1 MNSVIELH
9 AVGLA
14 LGGKDVL
21 TDVSLRIT
29 KNDFF
34 VIIGPNGAGKT
45 SLLRIISGLQK
56 KNRGDVH
63 INGREL
69 AAYSRRQLARLIATV
84 PQQLQTDFPFTVV
97 ETVLMGRAP
106 HLSLLRFEGK
116 DDMEI
121 AESAMQRTEIAHLA
135 YRRLDQ
141 LSGGERQRVI
151 IARALCQQPAI
162 MLLDEPTASLDPAH
176 QLKIMDLMERL
187 RLEQNI
193 TILMVSHDLNLA
205 AMYGTRLLL
214 LKDGRAVQEGSP
226 EEVLSPERL
235 FRGYGCRMLVDKNP
249 ASHGPRVNLVP
260 EKYGNTVQAFKRSN
274 SSNSS
279 NG

>member
-1 MNSVIELH
+1 MNFVIELQE
-9 AVGLA
+9 VCLA

-34 VIIGPNGAGKT
+34 VVIGPNGAGKT
-45 SLLRIISGLQK
+45 SLLRIIGGLQK
-56 KNRGDVH
+56 KNKGDVY
-63 INGREL
+63 INGKEL
-69 AAYSRRQLARLIATV
+69 AGYSRRRLARLIALV
-84 PQQLQTDFPFTVV
+84 PQQLRTDFPFTVI

-106 HLSLLRFEGK
+106 HLSLLSFEGRN
-116 DDMEI
+116 DMEI
-121 AESAMQRTEIAHLA
+121 AESAMERTQIAHLA

-151 IARALCQQPAI
+151 IARALCQQPEI

-187 RLEQNI
+187 RQERNI

-205 AMYGTRLLL
+205 AMYGNHLLL
-214 LKDGRAVQEGSP
+214 LKDGRPLREGRP
-226 EEVLSPERL
+226 EEVLSPELL
-235 FRGYGCRMLVDKNP
+235 FHGYGCRMLVDENP
-249 ASHGPRVNLVP
+249 ASRGPRVNLVP
-260 EKYGNTVQAFKRSN
+260 EKYLKDVPTFTP
-274 SSNSS
+274 
-279 NG
+279 